1 MVTPDDNDADAALRV
16 RASSLLK
23 NKPPFGGFLYAVTV
37 TTHLV
42 EST

>member
-1 MVTPDDNDADAALRV
+1 MALDDDDATLGIRT
-16 RASSLLK
+16 SSLLK

>member
-1 MVTPDDNDADAALRV
+1 MMDLDDNDADTTSTIIAP
-16 RASSLLK
+16 SLLK
-23 NKPPFGGFLYAVTV
+23 NKPPFGGFIYAVTV